1 VCLCV
6 CVSMCL
12 SVSLCV
18 CKQCEVSDDHG
29 ESTPPT
35 AIDRCEE
42 RSCTVDIDGS

>member
-1 VCLCV
+1 MCLCV
-6 CVSMCL
+6 YVSICL
-12 SVSLCV
+12 SLCV
-18 CKQCEVSDDHG
+18 CKQCEVGDDHG